1 MQNIQ
6 AKAARVGLAN
16 DLIHRAAGIM
26 TKPHRVSGSGGIFVR
41 PELGDISV
49 VDIYQDIEMKET
61 I

>member
-1 MQNIQ
+1 MI
-6 AKAARVGLAN
+6 VTAN

-49 VDIYQDIEMKET
+49 VDIYQDIERKET